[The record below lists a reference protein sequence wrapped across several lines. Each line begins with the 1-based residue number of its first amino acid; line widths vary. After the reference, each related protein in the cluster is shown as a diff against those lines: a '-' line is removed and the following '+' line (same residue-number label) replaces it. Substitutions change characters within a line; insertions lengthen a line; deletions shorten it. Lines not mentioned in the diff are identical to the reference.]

1 MREMGKTGLENLLV
15 WQKARELAVLVCKEL
30 LPELPSEEKFALGQQ
45 LRRSVQSVPANIAEA
60 YGRYSFQDAI
70 RFLYIARGS
79 LEETFSH
86 LILMMDLEYSTVDVI
101 VDCIDKYKETAR
113 LLNGYIDY
121 LKQRRKGDSWRK
133 VEDADWEWNYEIA
146 TEDH

>member
-1 MREMGKTGLENLLV
+1 MLV

-30 LPELPSEEKFALGQQ
+30 LPQLPSEEKYALGQQ

-60 YGRYSFQDAI
+60 YGRYSFQEAI

-79 LEETFSH
+79 LEETCSY
-86 LILMMDLEYSTVDVI
+86 LILTMDLEYSPIDI
-101 VDCIDKYKETAR
+101 ISGCIDKYKETAR

-121 LKQRRKGDSWRK
+121 LKRSRKGEGRREVK
-133 VEDADWEWNYEIA
+133 DADWEWDYESSM
-146 TEDH
+146 EDH

>member
-1 MREMGKTGLENLLV
+1 MGKRGLEDLLV
-15 WQKARELAVLVCKEL
+15 WQKARKLVVLVCKEL
-30 LPELPSEEKFALGQQ
+30 LPQLPPEEKFALGQQ

-60 YGRYSFQDAI
+60 YGRYSFQDAM

-86 LILMMDLEYSTVDVI
+86 LMLAMDLEYSTVDVI
-101 VDCIDKYKETAR
+101 AGCVDMYKETAR

-121 LKQRRKGDSWRK
+121 LKQRRKGDGWRK
-133 VEDADWEWNYEIA
+133 VEGADWEWNYEIA
-146 TEDH
+146 TDDH